1 MMRKP
6 KRIEPCRQSH
16 LFWPLVIETTFRISM
31 DCNWKEETRTKWIL
45 TDAEEYYTWL
55 LKVYIEV

>member
-1 MMRKP
+1 MIIKP

-16 LFWPLVIETTFRISM
+16 LFLVIETTFRRSM
-31 DCNWKEETRTKWIL
+31 DYNLKEETRTKWIL

>member
-1 MMRKP
+1 MMIKL

-16 LFWPLVIETTFRISM
+16 LVIETTFRRSM